1 MLKLVAFST
10 MLLMLSGCC
19 ELFGICTSVNVH
31 TSISSP
37 DKFASAEFGKTLDSM
52 DALGFAQPAVS
63 GRPTHAACVTSA
75 R

>member
-1 MLKLVAFST
+1 
-10 MLLMLSGCC
+10 LLMMSGCC

-37 DKFASAEFGKTLDSM
+37 DKFASAEFGKSLDPV
-52 DALGFAQPAVS
+52 DALGFAQPAAS
-63 GRPTHAACVTSA
+63 GRATPTACVASS